1 MPKKKGITNPAMS
14 QSLLYISAIHA
25 RTPHAWTHT
34 HIYTHIFFLNTSEI
48 KI

>member
-25 RTPHAWTHT
+25 HTSHAWTHT
-34 HIYTHIFFLNTSEI
+34 HIYIFFLNTSEI